1 MPPARVTSPSQWA
14 AVCSDAFVPLA
25 VRSTTPSFS
34 ATLVQRRL
42 SDTVALTR
50 VASGPSQV
58 VRDREII
65 AASPREN
72 VLISL
77 HRSGTGNVTQSGRS
91 VALAPGTATMY
102 DTSSPYVLDFPG
114 RMSEIVLQLPR
125 DTVSKTGNAFS
136 DLTARP
142 LPAGAGLR
150 MLHALAAASSS
161 SYEQPLDL
169 ELDALTEA
177 LTSLAATAISGIRA
191 APVETSV
198 LLLSM
203 RTYIGDH
210 FADVRLT
217 PEVVASAHH
226 VSLRF
231 AQKLFEHGGDSL
243 AACIRRTRLE
253 EARKLLEAGARV
265 YTAAHRSGYDDLDSF
280 SRAFKRHY
288 GVTPSSSRPASA

>member
-1 MPPARVTSPSQWA
+1 MPLTRVTSPSQWA

-25 VRSTTPSFS
+25 VRSAALTFS

-50 VASGPSQV
+50 VTSGQSQV
-58 VRDREII
+58 IRDRQII

-77 HRSGTGNVTQSGRS
+77 HRSGTGSVTQSGRS
-91 VALAPGTATMY
+91 VALAPGAATMY
-102 DTSSPYVLDFPG
+102 DTSTPYLLDFSG

-125 DTVSKTGNAFS
+125 ETVSKTGHAFA

-142 LPAGAGLR
+142 LPPGAGLT

-161 SYEQPLDL
+161 QYEQPLDF
-169 ELDALTEA
+169 ELDALAEA
-177 LTSLAATAISGIRA
+177 LTRLAANTISGIRA
-191 APVETSV
+191 EPFEASV
-198 LLLSM
+198 VLLSM
-203 RTYIGDH
+203 RTYIGEH
-210 FADVRLT
+210 FADPELT
-217 PEVVASAHH
+217 PERVASAHH
-226 VSLRF
+226 VSLRY

-243 AACIRRTRLE
+243 AACIRRTRLD
-253 EARKLLEAGARV
+253 EAHRLLGAGARV
-265 YTAAHRSGYDDLDSF
+265 QTAAHRSGYYDLDSF
-280 SRAFKRHY
+280 TRAFKRQY